1 MRNSMAA
8 NLAAT
13 ILAIAIFALAAGAQ
27 PQAQSQNPPPQDPQ
41 AQPAADSV
49 ADAARK
55 AKTDK
60 PKTAQKKVF
69 TEEDIPS
76 LKKGGLSVVGEK
88 DSGTD
93 ADAAKADAKTAEA
106 KPADAAKTE
115 KDEAYWRGRAQ
126 KIRDQMAAVDQE
138 IDKVQDEIK
147 KGGAAGFDAQTGRN
161 QNVVFFEDRNSQL
174 KNLQKKKDELQ
185 KQMDA
190 LEDEA
195 RQAGVPVGWLR

>member
-8 NLAAT
+8 SLGTTIFAT
-13 ILAIAIFALAAGAQ
+13 AIFALAALAQ
-27 PQAQSQNPPPQDPQ
+27 PQSQSQNPPQEQPQ

-55 AKTDK
+55 AKADK
-60 PKTAQKKVF
+60 PKTTPKKVY
-69 TEEDIPS
+69 TEDDMHS
-76 LKKGGLSVVGEK
+76 LKSGGLSVVGEK
-88 DSGTD
+88 DSDSTADSDKPD
-93 ADAAKADAKTAEA
+93 ANPAGAGAK
-106 KPADAAKTE
+106 

-138 IDKVQDEIK
+138 IAKVQDEIK

-161 QNVVFFEDRNSQL
+161 QNVVFFEDRNTQL
-174 KNLQKKKDELQ
+174 KNLQKKKEDLQ

-195 RQAGVPVGWLR
+195 RQADVPVGWLR

>member
-1 MRNSMAA
+1 MAA
-8 NLAAT
+8 SLATTFLAT
-13 ILAIAIFALAAGAQ
+13 AILALAAGAQ
-27 PQAQSQNPPPQDPQ
+27 PQAQSQNPPSQEPQT
-41 AQPAADSV
+41 QPAADSV

-60 PKTAQKKVF
+60 PKTTPKKVY
-69 TEEDIPS
+69 TEDDIPS
-76 LKKGGLSVVGEK
+76 LKKDGLSVVGEK
-88 DSGTD
+88 DSRTE
-93 ADAAKADAKTAEA
+93 AEAGKPDA
-106 KPADAAKTE
+106 KPADTAPKSD

-138 IDKVQDEIK
+138 IDKVKDEIK

-161 QNVVFFEDRNSQL
+161 QNVVYFEDRNTQL
-174 KNLQKKKDELQ
+174 KNLEKKKDELQ

>member
-1 MRNSMAA
+1 MQNSIAA
-8 NLAAT
+8 KLGST
-13 ILAIAIFALAAGAQ
+13 ILATAIFALAALAQ
-27 PQAQSQNPPPQDPQ
+27 SQAQSQNPPPQDPQ
-41 AQPAADSV
+41 GQPAADSV

-60 PKTAQKKVF
+60 PKATPKKVY
-69 TEEDIPS
+69 TEDDIPS
-76 LKKGGLSVVGEK
+76 LKTGGLSVVGEQ
-88 DSGTD
+88 DSGKEAD
-93 ADAAKADAKTAEA
+93 ADKTDA
-106 KPADAAKTE
+106 KPAAAGEKKE

-126 KIRDQMAAVDQE
+126 KIRDEMAAVDQE
-138 IDKVQDEIK
+138 IDKVKEEIK

-174 KNLQKKKDELQ
+174 KNLEKKKDDLQ

>member
-1 MRNSMAA
+1 MRNTMAA
-8 NLAAT
+8 SLGT
-13 ILAIAIFALAAGAQ
+13 SILATTIFALAALAQ
-27 PQAQSQNPPPQDPQ
+27 PQAQSQNPPQDQPQS
-41 AQPAADSV
+41 QPAADSV

-55 AKTDK
+55 AKADK
-60 PKTAQKKVF
+60 PKTTPKKVY
-69 TEEDIPS
+69 TEDDMRS
-76 LKKGGLSVVGEK
+76 LKGGGLSVVGEK
-88 DSGTD
+88 DSGSAADSGKPDASPAGAGTKTD
-93 ADAAKADAKTAEA
+93 
-106 KPADAAKTE
+106 

-161 QNVVFFEDRNSQL
+161 QNVVFFEDRNAQL
-174 KNLQKKKDELQ
+174 KNLQKKKEDLQ

-195 RQAGVPVGWLR
+195 RQADVPVGWLR